1 MPASNPRVNVVLEPP
16 LYRAVERLARRDRV
30 SLSTKMR
37 DLVREALEVAE
48 DVALTDLADRR
59 ARSFRRR
66 TALSH
71 DEVWRGRPR

>member
-16 LYRAVERLARRDRV
+16 LYHAIERLAHRDKV

-48 DVALTDLADRR
+48 DIALTDFADRR
-59 ARSFRRR
+59 ARSFHRR
-66 TALSH
+66 TALPH
-71 DEVWRGRPR
+71 DRVWRRRPR